1 MEQNRAACAGKERM
15 EGIRPVVRL
24 EGICKSFGK
33 VRANSNITL
42 DIRPTRIKALLG
54 ENGAGKST
62 LMSILAGKSRPDSGR
77 IYVDGLPARFRS
89 PKDALEA
96 GIGMVYQHFM
106 LVEAMTVA
114 QNILL

>member
-62 LMSILAGKSRPDSGR
+62 LLNIIVGE
-77 IYVDGLPARFRS
+77 LPADEGTVTLA
-89 PKDALEA
+89 KGKTLGYLAQHQDMDDARTINETVLE
-96 GIGMVYQHFM
+96 G
-106 LVEAMTVA
+106 
-114 QNILL
+114 